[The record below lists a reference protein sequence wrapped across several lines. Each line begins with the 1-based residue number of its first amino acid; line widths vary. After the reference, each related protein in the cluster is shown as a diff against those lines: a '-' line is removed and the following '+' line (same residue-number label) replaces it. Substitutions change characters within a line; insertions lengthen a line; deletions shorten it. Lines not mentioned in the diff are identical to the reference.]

1 MTPIV
6 LSRDSQ
12 KFLAGLDAKQ
22 YRQLGKRIFE
32 LQENSLPH
40 DCRHLAGHP
49 GYLRISVGEYRVIY
63 CPKTSVI
70 EITVIDKRNDD
81 SAYKKLDRK

>member
-12 KFLAGLDAKQ
+12 KFLEGLDSKQ
-22 YRQLGKRIFE
+22 FRQIGKRIFA
-32 LQENSLPH
+32 LQDNSMPH

-49 GYLRISVGEYRVIY
+49 GYFRISVGEFRVIFF
-63 CPKTSVI
+63 PKTSLI
-70 EITVIDKRNDD
+70 EVTIIDKRNDD